1 MRVILTRDVPNLGK
15 EGELKNVAG
24 GYARNYLIPRGLAVP
39 ATEGNLRTWQ
49 EQQKLQQ
56 ARAER
61 LRQQAIQAAQQ
72 LNGQTI
78 TLRGKT
84 APNSTRLFG
93 AITAADIAQAIQQQF
108 GIKVDKR
115 RIELLDPIRTTGTHT
130 VDIRWEPGVEA
141 TLTVEVQSEEPGKE

>member
-24 GYARNYLIPRGLAVP
+24 GYARNYLIPRGLAIP
-39 ATEGNLRTWQ
+39 ATKGNLRTWQ
-49 EQQKLQQ
+49 EHQKLMQ
-56 ARAER
+56 ARADR
-61 LRQQAIQAAQQ
+61 LRQQAKEAAER
-72 LNGQTI
+72 LNGQTV

-93 AITAADIAQAIQQQF
+93 AITAADVAQAIQQQF

-115 RIELLDPIRTTGTHT
+115 RIELIDPIRTTGTYH

-141 TLTVEVQSEEPGKE
+141 TITVEVLSEE

>member
-49 EQQKLQQ
+49 EHQKLMQ

-61 LRQQAIQAAQQ
+61 LRQQAKEAAER

-93 AITAADIAQAIQQQF
+93 AITAADVAQAIQEQF

-115 RIELLDPIRTTGTHT
+115 RIELIDPIRTTGHHT

-141 TLTVEVQSEEPGKE
+141 TITVEVLSEE